1 MKKGKFKLN
10 ILFKNT
16 LLFTLVYLSLTSA
29 YSQNII
35 PGSERTNL
43 YIDKL
48 LDKKVAVIANNTS
61 IIRSNNLDIH
71 LIDTLIKRGVKI
83 EKIFSPE
90 HGFLGDKDD
99 GEKIENGF
107 YKSIEVISLYGKNR
121 KINDND
127 IENIDILIFDIQ
139 DVGVRFYTYLSTL
152 HYAMESVSRT
162 NKKLIILDRPNP
174 NSFYIDGPVLDL
186 KNKSFIG
193 LHPVPIVYGM
203 TIGEYGKMI
212 NGEGW
217 LENSLKANLE
227 VIKIKNYNHKL
238 KYEPNIRPSPNL
250 PNIQSI
256 YLYPSLAFLEKT
268 EVSVG
273 RGTKTQFQ
281 IYGHPDFNE
290 KFLYFPLASE
300 PEARIMV
307 TSPFYTNQIAL
318 IENIA
323 KSIPIDYT
331 LYVKEHPVQEVKFW
345 RPVTDY
351 KKLIN
356 IPNVK
361 FVHPSV
367 SNHELLPKCQG
378 VIAISGGTSFEAI
391 FYKKPVILFADE
403 YYDVL
408 SMVTRIKTFKTL
420 SNDITDA
427 LSNFK
432 FDNNELDAFMQASD
446 NHSLSV
452 PYHQIRDDAEILSS
466 IQNYTDNFNVI
477 AKEFDKFYE
486 AYANY
491 FELMA
496 QTIRSKL

>member
-174 NSFYIDGPVLDL
+174 NSFYIDGPILDL

-217 LENSLKANLE
+217 LENNLKANLE

-290 KFLYFPLASE
+290 KFSFIPKPNFGSQNPKLNGIKSNGEDLRNYKTGN
-300 PEARIMV
+300 RIELKWLIN
-307 TSPFYTNQIAL
+307 SYNQIKDK
-318 IENIA
+318 ENFFRSDFNKLSGSSKLQDQI
-323 KSIPIDYT
+323 KNGIQESI
-331 LYVKEHPVQEVKFW
+331 
-345 RPVTDY
+345 
-351 KKLIN
+351 
-356 IPNVK
+356 
-361 FVHPSV
+361 
-367 SNHELLPKCQG
+367 
-378 VIAISGGTSFEAI
+378 
-391 FYKKPVILFADE
+391 
-403 YYDVL
+403 
-408 SMVTRIKTFKTL
+408 
-420 SNDITDA
+420 
-427 LSNFK
+427 
-432 FDNNELDAFMQASD
+432 
-446 NHSLSV
+446 
-452 PYHQIRDDAEILSS
+452 IRDSWLEGL
-466 IQNYTDNFNVI
+466 
-477 AKEFDKFYE
+477 EKFKK
-486 AYANY
+486 
-491 FELMA
+491 
-496 QTIRSKL
+496 IRKKYLLY

>member
-10 ILFKNT
+10 ILIKNT

-61 IIRSNNLDIH
+61 VIRSNNSDIH

-99 GEKIENGF
+99 GEKIDNGF

-121 KINDND
+121 RINDND
-127 IENIDILIFDIQ
+127 IKNIDILIFDIQ

-174 NSFYIDGPVLDL
+174 NSFYIDGPILDL

-203 TIGEYGKMI
+203 TIGEYGEMI

-217 LENSLKANLE
+217 LENNLKANLE

-290 KFLYFPLASE
+290 KFSFIPKPNFGSQNPKLNGIKSNGEDLRNYKTGN
-300 PEARIMV
+300 RIELKWLIN
-307 TSPFYTNQIAL
+307 SYNQIKDK
-318 IENIA
+318 ENFFRSDFNKLSGSSKLQDQI
-323 KSIPIDYT
+323 KNGIQESI
-331 LYVKEHPVQEVKFW
+331 
-345 RPVTDY
+345 
-351 KKLIN
+351 
-356 IPNVK
+356 
-361 FVHPSV
+361 
-367 SNHELLPKCQG
+367 
-378 VIAISGGTSFEAI
+378 
-391 FYKKPVILFADE
+391 
-403 YYDVL
+403 
-408 SMVTRIKTFKTL
+408 
-420 SNDITDA
+420 
-427 LSNFK
+427 
-432 FDNNELDAFMQASD
+432 
-446 NHSLSV
+446 
-452 PYHQIRDDAEILSS
+452 IRDSWLEGL
-466 IQNYTDNFNVI
+466 
-477 AKEFDKFYE
+477 EKFKK
-486 AYANY
+486 
-491 FELMA
+491 
-496 QTIRSKL
+496 IRKKYLLY

>member
-10 ILFKNT
+10 ILIKNT

-35 PGSERTNL
+35 PGSERTSL

-61 IIRSNNLDIH
+61 VIRSNNSDIH
-71 LIDTLIKRGVKI
+71 LIDTLIKRGIKI

-99 GEKIENGF
+99 GEKIDNGF

-121 KINDND
+121 RINDND
-127 IENIDILIFDIQ
+127 IKNIDILIFDIQ
-139 DVGVRFYTYLSTL
+139 DVGIRFYTYLSTL

-174 NSFYIDGPVLDL
+174 NSFYIDGPILDL

-217 LENSLKANLE
+217 LENNLKANLE

-290 KFLYFPLASE
+290 KFSFIPKPNFGSQNPKLNGIKSNGEDLRNYKTGN
-300 PEARIMV
+300 RIELKWLIN
-307 TSPFYTNQIAL
+307 SYNQIKDK
-318 IENIA
+318 ENFFRSDFNKLSGSSKLQDQI
-323 KSIPIDYT
+323 KNGIQESI
-331 LYVKEHPVQEVKFW
+331 
-345 RPVTDY
+345 
-351 KKLIN
+351 
-356 IPNVK
+356 
-361 FVHPSV
+361 
-367 SNHELLPKCQG
+367 
-378 VIAISGGTSFEAI
+378 
-391 FYKKPVILFADE
+391 
-403 YYDVL
+403 
-408 SMVTRIKTFKTL
+408 
-420 SNDITDA
+420 
-427 LSNFK
+427 
-432 FDNNELDAFMQASD
+432 
-446 NHSLSV
+446 
-452 PYHQIRDDAEILSS
+452 IRDSWLEGL
-466 IQNYTDNFNVI
+466 
-477 AKEFDKFYE
+477 EKFKK
-486 AYANY
+486 
-491 FELMA
+491 
-496 QTIRSKL
+496 IRKKYLLY

>member
-71 LIDTLIKRGVKI
+71 LIDTLIKRGVTI

-127 IENIDILIFDIQ
+127 IKSIDILIFDIQ

-152 HYAMESVSRT
+152 HFAMESVSRT

-174 NSFYIDGPVLDL
+174 NSFYIDGPILDL

-217 LENSLKANLE
+217 LENRLKANLE

-290 KFLYFPLASE
+290 KFSFIPKPNFGSQNPKLNGIKSNGEDLRNYKTVN
-300 PEARIMV
+300 RIELKWLIN
-307 TSPFYTNQIAL
+307 SYNQIKDKKNFFRSDFNKL
-318 IENIA
+318 SGSSKLQDQIKNGIQE
-323 KSIPIDYT
+323 SI
-331 LYVKEHPVQEVKFW
+331 
-345 RPVTDY
+345 
-351 KKLIN
+351 
-356 IPNVK
+356 
-361 FVHPSV
+361 
-367 SNHELLPKCQG
+367 
-378 VIAISGGTSFEAI
+378 
-391 FYKKPVILFADE
+391 
-403 YYDVL
+403 
-408 SMVTRIKTFKTL
+408 
-420 SNDITDA
+420 
-427 LSNFK
+427 
-432 FDNNELDAFMQASD
+432 
-446 NHSLSV
+446 
-452 PYHQIRDDAEILSS
+452 IRDSWLEGL
-466 IQNYTDNFNVI
+466 
-477 AKEFDKFYE
+477 EKFKK
-486 AYANY
+486 
-491 FELMA
+491 
-496 QTIRSKL
+496 IRRKYLLY

>member
-71 LIDTLIKRGVKI
+71 LIDTLIKRGIKI

-99 GEKIENGF
+99 GEKIDNGF

-121 KINDND
+121 RINDND
-127 IENIDILIFDIQ
+127 IKNIDILIFDIQ

-174 NSFYIDGPVLDL
+174 NSFYIDGPILDL

-217 LENSLKANLE
+217 LENNLKANLE

-290 KFLYFPLASE
+290 KFSFIPKPNFGSQNPKLNGIKSNGEDLRNYKTGN
-300 PEARIMV
+300 RIELKWLIN
-307 TSPFYTNQIAL
+307 SYNQIKDK
-318 IENIA
+318 ENFFRSDFNKLSGSSKLQDQI
-323 KSIPIDYT
+323 KNGIQESI
-331 LYVKEHPVQEVKFW
+331 
-345 RPVTDY
+345 
-351 KKLIN
+351 
-356 IPNVK
+356 
-361 FVHPSV
+361 
-367 SNHELLPKCQG
+367 
-378 VIAISGGTSFEAI
+378 
-391 FYKKPVILFADE
+391 
-403 YYDVL
+403 
-408 SMVTRIKTFKTL
+408 
-420 SNDITDA
+420 
-427 LSNFK
+427 
-432 FDNNELDAFMQASD
+432 
-446 NHSLSV
+446 
-452 PYHQIRDDAEILSS
+452 IRDSWLEGL
-466 IQNYTDNFNVI
+466 
-477 AKEFDKFYE
+477 EKFKK
-486 AYANY
+486 
-491 FELMA
+491 
-496 QTIRSKL
+496 IRKKYLLY

>member
-10 ILFKNT
+10 ILIKNT

-61 IIRSNNLDIH
+61 VIRSNNSDIH

-99 GEKIENGF
+99 GEKIDNGF

-121 KINDND
+121 RINDND
-127 IENIDILIFDIQ
+127 IKNIDILIFDIQ

-174 NSFYIDGPVLDL
+174 NSFYIDGPILDL

-217 LENSLKANLE
+217 LENNLKANLE

-290 KFLYFPLASE
+290 KFSFIPKPNFGSQNPKLNGIKSNGEDLRNYKTGN
-300 PEARIMV
+300 RIELKWLIN
-307 TSPFYTNQIAL
+307 SYNQIKDK
-318 IENIA
+318 ENFFRSDFNKLSGSSKLQDQI
-323 KSIPIDYT
+323 KNGIQESI
-331 LYVKEHPVQEVKFW
+331 
-345 RPVTDY
+345 
-351 KKLIN
+351 
-356 IPNVK
+356 
-361 FVHPSV
+361 
-367 SNHELLPKCQG
+367 
-378 VIAISGGTSFEAI
+378 
-391 FYKKPVILFADE
+391 
-403 YYDVL
+403 
-408 SMVTRIKTFKTL
+408 
-420 SNDITDA
+420 
-427 LSNFK
+427 
-432 FDNNELDAFMQASD
+432 
-446 NHSLSV
+446 
-452 PYHQIRDDAEILSS
+452 IRDSWLEGL
-466 IQNYTDNFNVI
+466 
-477 AKEFDKFYE
+477 EKFKK
-486 AYANY
+486 
-491 FELMA
+491 
-496 QTIRSKL
+496 IRKKYLLY

>member
-16 LLFTLVYLSLTSA
+16 LLFTLVYLSLTYA

-61 IIRSNNLDIH
+61 VIRSNNLDIH
-71 LIDTLIKRGVKI
+71 LIDTLIKRGIKI

-99 GEKIENGF
+99 GEKIDNGF

-121 KINDND
+121 RINDND
-127 IENIDILIFDIQ
+127 IKNIDILIFDIQ

-174 NSFYIDGPVLDL
+174 NSFYIDGPILDL

-217 LENSLKANLE
+217 LENNLKANLE

-290 KFLYFPLASE
+290 KFSFIPKPNFGSQNPKLNGIKSNGEDLRNYKTGN
-300 PEARIMV
+300 RIELKWLIN
-307 TSPFYTNQIAL
+307 SYNQIKDK
-318 IENIA
+318 ENFFRSDFNKLSGSSKLQDQI
-323 KSIPIDYT
+323 KNGIQESI
-331 LYVKEHPVQEVKFW
+331 
-345 RPVTDY
+345 
-351 KKLIN
+351 
-356 IPNVK
+356 
-361 FVHPSV
+361 
-367 SNHELLPKCQG
+367 
-378 VIAISGGTSFEAI
+378 
-391 FYKKPVILFADE
+391 
-403 YYDVL
+403 
-408 SMVTRIKTFKTL
+408 
-420 SNDITDA
+420 
-427 LSNFK
+427 
-432 FDNNELDAFMQASD
+432 
-446 NHSLSV
+446 
-452 PYHQIRDDAEILSS
+452 IRDSWLEGL
-466 IQNYTDNFNVI
+466 
-477 AKEFDKFYE
+477 EKFKK
-486 AYANY
+486 
-491 FELMA
+491 
-496 QTIRSKL
+496 IRKKYLLY

>member
-10 ILFKNT
+10 ILIKNT

-61 IIRSNNLDIH
+61 VIRSNNSDIH
-71 LIDTLIKRGVKI
+71 LIDTLIKRGIII

-99 GEKIENGF
+99 GEKIDNGF

-121 KINDND
+121 RINDND
-127 IENIDILIFDIQ
+127 IKNIDILIFDIQ

-174 NSFYIDGPVLDL
+174 NSFYIDGPILDL

-217 LENSLKANLE
+217 LENNLKANLE

-290 KFLYFPLASE
+290 KFSFIPKPNFGSQNPKLNGIKSNGEDLRNYKTGN
-300 PEARIMV
+300 RIELKWLIN
-307 TSPFYTNQIAL
+307 SYNQIKDK
-318 IENIA
+318 ENFFRSDFNKLSGSSKLQDQI
-323 KSIPIDYT
+323 KNGIQESI
-331 LYVKEHPVQEVKFW
+331 
-345 RPVTDY
+345 
-351 KKLIN
+351 
-356 IPNVK
+356 
-361 FVHPSV
+361 
-367 SNHELLPKCQG
+367 
-378 VIAISGGTSFEAI
+378 
-391 FYKKPVILFADE
+391 
-403 YYDVL
+403 
-408 SMVTRIKTFKTL
+408 
-420 SNDITDA
+420 
-427 LSNFK
+427 
-432 FDNNELDAFMQASD
+432 
-446 NHSLSV
+446 
-452 PYHQIRDDAEILSS
+452 IRDSWLEGL
-466 IQNYTDNFNVI
+466 
-477 AKEFDKFYE
+477 EKFKK
-486 AYANY
+486 
-491 FELMA
+491 
-496 QTIRSKL
+496 IRKKYLLY

>member
-10 ILFKNT
+10 ILIKNT

-29 YSQNII
+29 YSQSII

-61 IIRSNNLDIH
+61 VIRSNNSDIH
-71 LIDTLIKRGVKI
+71 LIDTLIKRGIKI

-99 GEKIENGF
+99 GEKIDNGF

-121 KINDND
+121 RINDND
-127 IENIDILIFDIQ
+127 IKNIDILIFDIQ

-162 NKKLIILDRPNP
+162 NKKLIIFDRPNP
-174 NSFYIDGPVLDL
+174 NSFYIDGPILDL

-290 KFLYFPLASE
+290 KFSFIPKPNFGSQNPKLNGIKSNGEDLRNYKTGN
-300 PEARIMV
+300 RIELKWLIN
-307 TSPFYTNQIAL
+307 SYNQIKDK
-318 IENIA
+318 ENFFRSDFNKLSGSSKLQDQI
-323 KSIPIDYT
+323 KNGIQESI
-331 LYVKEHPVQEVKFW
+331 
-345 RPVTDY
+345 
-351 KKLIN
+351 
-356 IPNVK
+356 
-361 FVHPSV
+361 
-367 SNHELLPKCQG
+367 
-378 VIAISGGTSFEAI
+378 
-391 FYKKPVILFADE
+391 
-403 YYDVL
+403 
-408 SMVTRIKTFKTL
+408 
-420 SNDITDA
+420 
-427 LSNFK
+427 
-432 FDNNELDAFMQASD
+432 
-446 NHSLSV
+446 
-452 PYHQIRDDAEILSS
+452 IRDSWVEGLE
-466 IQNYTDNFNVI
+466 
-477 AKEFDKFYE
+477 EFKK
-486 AYANY
+486 
-491 FELMA
+491 
-496 QTIRSKL
+496 IRSKYLLY

>member
-61 IIRSNNLDIH
+61 VIRSNNLDIH
-71 LIDTLIKRGVKI
+71 LIDTLIKRGIKI

-99 GEKIENGF
+99 GEKIDNGF

-121 KINDND
+121 RINDND
-127 IENIDILIFDIQ
+127 IKNIDILIFDIQ

-174 NSFYIDGPVLDL
+174 NSFYIDGPILDL

-217 LENSLKANLE
+217 LENNLKANLE

-290 KFLYFPLASE
+290 KFSFIPKPNFGSQNPKLNGIKSNGEDLRNYKTGN
-300 PEARIMV
+300 RIELKWLIN
-307 TSPFYTNQIAL
+307 SYNQIKDK
-318 IENIA
+318 ENFFRSDFNKLSGSSKLQDQI
-323 KSIPIDYT
+323 KNGIQESI
-331 LYVKEHPVQEVKFW
+331 
-345 RPVTDY
+345 
-351 KKLIN
+351 
-356 IPNVK
+356 
-361 FVHPSV
+361 
-367 SNHELLPKCQG
+367 
-378 VIAISGGTSFEAI
+378 
-391 FYKKPVILFADE
+391 
-403 YYDVL
+403 
-408 SMVTRIKTFKTL
+408 
-420 SNDITDA
+420 
-427 LSNFK
+427 
-432 FDNNELDAFMQASD
+432 
-446 NHSLSV
+446 
-452 PYHQIRDDAEILSS
+452 IRDSWIEGL
-466 IQNYTDNFNVI
+466 
-477 AKEFDKFYE
+477 EKFKK
-486 AYANY
+486 
-491 FELMA
+491 
-496 QTIRSKL
+496 IRKKYLLY

>member
-10 ILFKNT
+10 ILIKNT

-99 GEKIENGF
+99 GEKIDNGF

-121 KINDND
+121 RINDND
-127 IENIDILIFDIQ
+127 IKNIDILIFDIQ

-174 NSFYIDGPVLDL
+174 NSFYIDGPILDL

-290 KFLYFPLASE
+290 KFSFIPKPNFGSQNPKLNGIKSNGEDLRDYKTIN
-300 PEARIMV
+300 RIELKWLIN
-307 TSPFYTNQIAL
+307 SYNQIKDKKNFFRSDFNKL
-318 IENIA
+318 SGSSKLQDQIKNGIQE
-323 KSIPIDYT
+323 SI
-331 LYVKEHPVQEVKFW
+331 
-345 RPVTDY
+345 
-351 KKLIN
+351 
-356 IPNVK
+356 
-361 FVHPSV
+361 
-367 SNHELLPKCQG
+367 
-378 VIAISGGTSFEAI
+378 
-391 FYKKPVILFADE
+391 
-403 YYDVL
+403 
-408 SMVTRIKTFKTL
+408 
-420 SNDITDA
+420 
-427 LSNFK
+427 
-432 FDNNELDAFMQASD
+432 
-446 NHSLSV
+446 
-452 PYHQIRDDAEILSS
+452 IRDSWVEGLE
-466 IQNYTDNFNVI
+466 
-477 AKEFDKFYE
+477 EFKK
-486 AYANY
+486 
-491 FELMA
+491 
-496 QTIRSKL
+496 IRSKYLLY

>member
-61 IIRSNNLDIH
+61 VIRSNNSDIH
-71 LIDTLIKRGVKI
+71 LIDTLIKRGIKI

-99 GEKIENGF
+99 GEKIDNGF

-121 KINDND
+121 RINDND
-127 IENIDILIFDIQ
+127 IKNIDILIFDIQ

-174 NSFYIDGPVLDL
+174 NSFYIDGPILDL

-217 LENSLKANLE
+217 LENNLKANLE

-290 KFLYFPLASE
+290 KFSFIPKPNFGSQNPKLNGIKSNGEDLRNYKTGN
-300 PEARIMV
+300 RIELKWLIN
-307 TSPFYTNQIAL
+307 SYNQIKDKKNFFRSDFNKL
-318 IENIA
+318 SGSSKLQDQIKNGIQE
-323 KSIPIDYT
+323 SI
-331 LYVKEHPVQEVKFW
+331 
-345 RPVTDY
+345 
-351 KKLIN
+351 
-356 IPNVK
+356 
-361 FVHPSV
+361 
-367 SNHELLPKCQG
+367 
-378 VIAISGGTSFEAI
+378 
-391 FYKKPVILFADE
+391 
-403 YYDVL
+403 
-408 SMVTRIKTFKTL
+408 
-420 SNDITDA
+420 
-427 LSNFK
+427 
-432 FDNNELDAFMQASD
+432 
-446 NHSLSV
+446 
-452 PYHQIRDDAEILSS
+452 IRDSWLEGL
-466 IQNYTDNFNVI
+466 
-477 AKEFDKFYE
+477 EKFKK
-486 AYANY
+486 
-491 FELMA
+491 
-496 QTIRSKL
+496 IRKKYLLY

>member
-174 NSFYIDGPVLDL
+174 NSFYIDGPILDL

-217 LENSLKANLE
+217 LENNLKANLE

-290 KFLYFPLASE
+290 KFSFIPKPNFGSQNPKLNGIKSNGEDLRDYKTIN
-300 PEARIMV
+300 RIELKWLIN
-307 TSPFYTNQIAL
+307 SYNQIKDKKNFFRSDFNKL
-318 IENIA
+318 SGSSKLQDQIKNGIQE
-323 KSIPIDYT
+323 SI
-331 LYVKEHPVQEVKFW
+331 
-345 RPVTDY
+345 
-351 KKLIN
+351 
-356 IPNVK
+356 
-361 FVHPSV
+361 
-367 SNHELLPKCQG
+367 
-378 VIAISGGTSFEAI
+378 
-391 FYKKPVILFADE
+391 
-403 YYDVL
+403 
-408 SMVTRIKTFKTL
+408 
-420 SNDITDA
+420 
-427 LSNFK
+427 
-432 FDNNELDAFMQASD
+432 
-446 NHSLSV
+446 
-452 PYHQIRDDAEILSS
+452 IRDSWVEGLE
-466 IQNYTDNFNVI
+466 
-477 AKEFDKFYE
+477 EFKK
-486 AYANY
+486 
-491 FELMA
+491 
-496 QTIRSKL
+496 IRSKYLLY

>member
-10 ILFKNT
+10 ILIKNT

-29 YSQNII
+29 YSQDII

-61 IIRSNNLDIH
+61 VIRSNNSDIH
-71 LIDTLIKRGVKI
+71 LIDTLIKRGIKI

-99 GEKIENGF
+99 GEKIDNGF

-121 KINDND
+121 RINDDD
-127 IENIDILIFDIQ
+127 IKNIDILIFDIQ

-174 NSFYIDGPVLDL
+174 NSFYIDGPILDL

-290 KFLYFPLASE
+290 KFSFIPKPNFGSQNPKLNGIKSNGEDLRNYKTGN
-300 PEARIMV
+300 RIELKWLIN
-307 TSPFYTNQIAL
+307 SYNQIKDK
-318 IENIA
+318 ENFFRSDFNKLSGSSKLQDQI
-323 KSIPIDYT
+323 KNGIQESI
-331 LYVKEHPVQEVKFW
+331 
-345 RPVTDY
+345 
-351 KKLIN
+351 
-356 IPNVK
+356 
-361 FVHPSV
+361 
-367 SNHELLPKCQG
+367 
-378 VIAISGGTSFEAI
+378 
-391 FYKKPVILFADE
+391 
-403 YYDVL
+403 
-408 SMVTRIKTFKTL
+408 
-420 SNDITDA
+420 
-427 LSNFK
+427 
-432 FDNNELDAFMQASD
+432 
-446 NHSLSV
+446 
-452 PYHQIRDDAEILSS
+452 IRDSWLEGL
-466 IQNYTDNFNVI
+466 
-477 AKEFDKFYE
+477 EKFKK
-486 AYANY
+486 
-491 FELMA
+491 
-496 QTIRSKL
+496 IREKYLLY

>member
-174 NSFYIDGPVLDL
+174 NSFYIDGPILDL

-290 KFLYFPLASE
+290 KFSFIPKPNFGSQNPKLNGIKSNGEDLRDYKTIN
-300 PEARIMV
+300 RIELKWLIN
-307 TSPFYTNQIAL
+307 SYNQIKDK
-318 IENIA
+318 
-323 KSIPIDYT
+323 KSFFRSDFNKLSGSSKLQDQIKNGI
-331 LYVKEHPVQEVKFW
+331 QES
-345 RPVTDY
+345 
-351 KKLIN
+351 I
-356 IPNVK
+356 
-361 FVHPSV
+361 
-367 SNHELLPKCQG
+367 
-378 VIAISGGTSFEAI
+378 
-391 FYKKPVILFADE
+391 
-403 YYDVL
+403 
-408 SMVTRIKTFKTL
+408 
-420 SNDITDA
+420 
-427 LSNFK
+427 
-432 FDNNELDAFMQASD
+432 
-446 NHSLSV
+446 
-452 PYHQIRDDAEILSS
+452 IRDSWVEGLE
-466 IQNYTDNFNVI
+466 
-477 AKEFDKFYE
+477 EFKK
-486 AYANY
+486 
-491 FELMA
+491 
-496 QTIRSKL
+496 IRSKYLLY

>member
-10 ILFKNT
+10 ILIKNT

-61 IIRSNNLDIH
+61 VIRSNDSDIH

-99 GEKIENGF
+99 GEKIDNGF
-107 YKSIEVISLYGKNR
+107 YKSIEVVSLYGKNR

-127 IENIDILIFDIQ
+127 IKNIDILIFDIQ

-162 NKKLIILDRPNP
+162 NKKLIIFDRPNP
-174 NSFYIDGPVLDL
+174 NSFYIDGPILDL

-217 LENSLKANLE
+217 LENNLKANLE

-290 KFLYFPLASE
+290 KFSFIPKPNFGSQNPKLNGIKSNGEDLRNYKTGN
-300 PEARIMV
+300 RIELKWLIN
-307 TSPFYTNQIAL
+307 SYNQIKDK
-318 IENIA
+318 ENFFRSDFNKLSGSSKLQDQI
-323 KSIPIDYT
+323 KNGIQESI
-331 LYVKEHPVQEVKFW
+331 
-345 RPVTDY
+345 
-351 KKLIN
+351 
-356 IPNVK
+356 
-361 FVHPSV
+361 
-367 SNHELLPKCQG
+367 
-378 VIAISGGTSFEAI
+378 
-391 FYKKPVILFADE
+391 
-403 YYDVL
+403 
-408 SMVTRIKTFKTL
+408 
-420 SNDITDA
+420 
-427 LSNFK
+427 
-432 FDNNELDAFMQASD
+432 
-446 NHSLSV
+446 
-452 PYHQIRDDAEILSS
+452 IRDSWLEGL
-466 IQNYTDNFNVI
+466 
-477 AKEFDKFYE
+477 EKFKK
-486 AYANY
+486 
-491 FELMA
+491 
-496 QTIRSKL
+496 IRKKYLLY